1 MSARLKRAQ
10 DNSSPVSAYAAH
22 AVVGGHR
29 ERSARGLLRQRPG
42 VARTLGA
49 LVKNALVCVC
59 FFLHTTR
66 NSIICGG
73 FTFRSSVFADLG
85 IVVGHPFDTVKVRR
99 RALPRL
105 RIAGVYMRVPGLQAH
120 ILVVAENT
128 GEMA

>member
-59 FFLHTTR
+59 LFSINYQFFM
-66 NSIICGG
+66 
-73 FTFRSSVFADLG
+73 FFFAYD
-85 IVVGHPFDTVKVRR
+85 
-99 RALPRL
+99 
-105 RIAGVYMRVPGLQAH
+105 
-120 ILVVAENT
+120 
-128 GEMA
+128 